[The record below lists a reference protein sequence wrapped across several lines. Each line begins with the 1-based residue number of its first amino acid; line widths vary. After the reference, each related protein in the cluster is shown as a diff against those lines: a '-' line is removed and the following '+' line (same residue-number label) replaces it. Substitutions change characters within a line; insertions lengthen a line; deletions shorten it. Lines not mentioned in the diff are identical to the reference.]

1 MKTLGQIL
9 KKARGDRSLY
19 EVAKAADI
27 SPGNLQRLER
37 DAVAHPSWHIV
48 GRIFVALGLDPG
60 ETWRQ
65 VHKNSTL
72 PH

>member
-9 KKARGDRSLY
+9 KRARGERSLY
-19 EVAKAADI
+19 EVAKTAGI

-37 DAVAHPSWHIV
+37 DTVAHPSWHIV

-60 ETWRQ
+60 ETWKQ
-65 VHKNSTL
+65 LHGKSTL